1 MFADRQIA
9 YFHNLRAQTNNVMI
23 PFEYVINFPVQL
35 INESFDNL
43 ETQRSLARDN
53 AQLREQLLFMRADMQ
68 KMIAVQN
75 ENVQLKELL
84 QASAK
89 AGGKVLQAQILAVSP
104 SPFLNQ
110 IIIDKG
116 STQGVYVGQPVLDA
130 YGVMGQ
136 VIQVGLVSSRILLLT
151 DNMSAIPVQDTRSA
165 VRAIAMGGGN
175 LNTLRIHNVT
185 QTMDMKVGDLLITSG
200 LDQRYPYGYPV
211 GTISEVKLDPAGQ
224 FLNIKVTP
232 AARLN
237 RSRLVLLVWPNKVPV
252 DTSVQQGMV
261 EDEKN
266 RTQQAATIM
275 ESAE

>member
-9 YFHNLRAQTNNVMI
+9 YFHDLRAQTNNLMI

-35 INESFDNL
+35 INEFFDNL

-116 STQGVYVGQPVLDA
+116 SLQGVYVGQPVLDA

-165 VRAIAMGGGN
+165 VRAIAMGGGS
-175 LNTLRIHNVT
+175 LNMLRIHNVT

-211 GTISEVKLDPAGQ
+211 GTIAEVKLDPAGQ

-237 RSRLVLLVWPNKVPV
+237 RSRLVLLVWPNKIPV
-252 DTSVQQGMV
+252 DASVQQGMV